1 LPDGSAASRIAIR
14 KEHSMTDKKA
24 STPSAAPSDR
34 VLRPRTLMVRG
45 GTARSLNHE
54 TSEAMFLN
62 SGYVFESAEEA
73 EEAFIKQDGS
83 RFLYSRYASPTVNMF
98 EERLRLIEGA
108 DGCRSVA
115 SGMAAVFAALM
126 CQLRVGD
133 RVVASRAI
141 FGSCH
146 YIVAQMLPRY
156 GFETVLVDGRD
167 LKEWEKAL
175 APGAR
180 AVFLESPSNPV
191 LELADIPA
199 IAELAHA
206 AGARL
211 IVDNVFATPLGQ
223 KPLELGADIVVY
235 STTKHIDGQGRTLGG
250 AILGGAAFMKEEL
263 APFLRHTGPSLSP
276 FNAWVCLK
284 GLETLE
290 LRVEQHV
297 RNAEHLAAFL
307 EAHPKV
313 EQVIYPGL
321 PSHPQYA
328 LAQRQMKNGG
338 PLIAFAPKGG
348 KAGAF
353 RFMDGLRV
361 IDLSNNLGDAKSLI
375 CHPAT
380 STHANLAEAER
391 NALGI
396 SPAVLRL
403 SVGLEDVADLEEDID
418 RALAEV

>member
-1 LPDGSAASRIAIR
+1 
-14 KEHSMTDKKA
+14 MTDKQA
-24 STPSAAPSDR
+24 RTATAAPSDR
-34 VLRPRTLMVRG
+34 ALRPRTLMVRG
-45 GTARSLNHE
+45 GASRSHNHE
-54 TSEAMFLN
+54 TSEAIFMN
-62 SGYVFESAEEA
+62 SGYVFDSAEEA
-73 EEAFIKQDGS
+73 EQAFVKQDGS

-108 DGCRSVA
+108 EGCRSTA
-115 SGMAAVFAALM
+115 SGMAAVFASLM
-126 CQLRVGD
+126 CQLRAGD
-133 RVVASRAI
+133 RVVASRAL

-146 YIVAQMLPRY
+146 YIVAQLLPRY

-167 LKEWEKAL
+167 LGAWEKAL

-191 LELADIPA
+191 LELVDIA
-199 IAELAHA
+199 AVAELAHQ
-206 AGARL
+206 AGARV

-223 KPLELGADIVVY
+223 QPLALGADIVVY

-250 AILGGAAFMKEEL
+250 AILGPAAYMKDEL

-276 FNAWVCLK
+276 FNAWIALK

-297 RNAEHLAAFL
+297 RNAARLAAFL
-307 EAHPKV
+307 AAHPKI

-321 PSHPQYA
+321 QSHPQYA

-338 PLIAFAPKGG
+338 PLVAFAPRGG
-348 KAGAF
+348 KEGAF
-353 RFMDGLRV
+353 RFMDGLGV

-380 STHANLAEAER
+380 TTHSNLTEPER
-391 NALGI
+391 AALGI

-403 SVGLEDVADLEEDID
+403 SVGLEDVEDLEEDID
-418 RALAEV
+418 RALAKV